1 MSSDPMTRT
10 LLGASIFGVTL
21 LAIMVRPYRIPEA
34 VAAALGA
41 LAMLAAGIVRLGDA
55 AGVLLRQLNVYGF
68 FLGLMTI
75 SALADQAGIFTVL
88 AGVAGRWAG
97 GSSRRLLVAT
107 FAVGSVITAFLSND
121 ATALI
126 LTPAVFAL
134 VTRLR
139 LPVLPYMFACTF
151 IADTASFLLPVSNP
165 INILI
170 LDGLGGGLGSFLRFL
185 LLPAL
190 LCIGLNLVAFLFLFR
205 KDLRQA
211 YELTDLPLTD
221 PPHRPFFRATL
232 AVLAITALAFVLV
245 TSLEAPVAVVAIGGA
260 GLLLVAAT
268 AYGQLRWERLRREI
282 SWSLFVFISG
292 MFLVVRGVE
301 NLGLT
306 RAFGAGLVALAG
318 QSPLRAS
325 LLTAIGSAVGANLIN
340 NVPMALVM
348 VSALHSIGTTPS
360 SHQGLVYAAI
370 LGCDL
375 GPNLTTVGSLAT
387 MLWLL
392 ILRRKG
398 LEVSSVQ
405 YFKLGI
411 LLVPIMLVL
420 GSVFIWLRW

>member
-1 MSSDPMTRT
+1 MART
-10 LLGASIFGVTL
+10 LLGASIFGATL

-34 VAAALGA
+34 AAAAVGA
-41 LAMLAAGIVRLGDA
+41 LAMMAAGIVAPADA
-55 AGVLLRQLNVYGF
+55 VGVLAGQLNVYGF

-75 SALADQAGIFTVL
+75 SAIADQAGVFTAL
-88 AGVAGRWAG
+88 AGGAGRWAG
-97 GSSRRLLVAT
+97 GSSRRLLVGT
-107 FAVGSVITAFLSND
+107 FAIGTVITAFLSND

-170 LDGLGGGLGSFLRFL
+170 QDGLGGGLLPFLRYL

-190 LCIGLNLVAFLFLFR
+190 LCIGLNLGAFLYLFR
-205 KDLRQA
+205 ADLRQGYLLA
-211 YELTDLPLTD
+211 DLPSTE
-221 PPHRPFFRATL
+221 PSHRPYLRATL
-232 AVLAITALAFVLV
+232 AVLGIIAVAFVLA
-245 TSLEAPVAVVAIGGA
+245 TSLGVPVAWVALGGAA
-260 GLLLVAAT
+260 GLLVLSAVHRRL
-268 AYGQLRWERLRREI
+268 GWGRLRREI

-306 RAFGAGLVALAG
+306 RSFGTALVDLAG
-318 QSPLRAS
+318 RSPLRAS
-325 LLTAIGSAVGANLIN
+325 LLTAGGSALGANLIN

-348 VSALHSIGTTPS
+348 VSALRSIGTTPS
-360 SHQGLVYAAI
+360 SHQGLIYAAMF
-370 LGCDL
+370 GCDL

-411 LLVPIMLVL
+411 ALVPVMLLLGGVL
-420 GSVFIWLRW
+420 IWLRS

>member
-1 MSSDPMTRT
+1 MTRT
-10 LLGASIFGVTL
+10 LLGASIFGLTL

-34 VAAALGA
+34 IAAALGA
-41 LAMLAAGIVRLGDA
+41 VAMLATGIVSFADGVRVLG
-55 AGVLLRQLNVYGF
+55 RQLNVYGF

-75 SALADQAGIFTVL
+75 SAVADQAGIFTAL
-88 AGVAGRWAG
+88 AGGAGRWAR

-107 FAVGSVITAFLSND
+107 FAIGTVITAFLSND

-170 LDGLGGGLGSFLRFL
+170 LDGLGGGLGTFLRYL
-185 LLPAL
+185 LLPAVI
-190 LCIGLNLVAFLFLFR
+190 CIGLNLGAFLFLFR
-205 KDLRQA
+205 TDLRQGYQLA
-211 YELTDLPLTD
+211 DLPSTE
-221 PPHRPFFRATL
+221 PPHIPFFRATL
-232 AVLAITALAFVLV
+232 AVLAITAVAFVLA
-245 TSLEAPVAVVAIGGA
+245 TSLEVPVAIVALGGA
-260 GLLLVAAT
+260 GLLLVAA
-268 AYGQLRWERLRREI
+268 AANRQLHWERVRREI
-282 SWSLFVFISG
+282 SWSLFVFITG

-306 RAFGAGLVALAG
+306 REFGAGLVALAG

-325 LLTAIGSAVGANLIN
+325 LLTAIGSALGANLIN

-348 VSALHSIGTTPS
+348 VSALRSIGTSS
-360 SHQGLVYAAI
+360 SHQGLIYAAMF
-370 LGCDL
+370 GCDL

-411 LLVPIMLVL
+411 ALVPVMLLL
-420 GSVFIWLRW
+420 GSVLIWLRW